1 MATKKDLLR
10 FARTML
16 KEPIMTLSSIRKVY
30 QIVADRHQM
39 FRLFDRHAQRP
50 HRFGADASALYAG
63 EWFEITEREHDYM
76 FEILPPLWIRG
87 SMFAMREFLTGS
99 VTSVFFALRID
110 GVIRH
115 FHGYCDLSGGRSVED
130 MRLAIIERETR
141 PVRAMTRNERLE
153 HIWSVTADAYRGYS
167 DDPAPQYLPGHRVI
181 TLYSEAGSARSK
193 LLYDLTDDEIA
204 TKLPVQLRH
213 LPDAAVAA

>member
-1 MATKKDLLR
+1 VNT
-10 FARTML
+10 
-16 KEPIMTLSSIRKVY
+16 SSQIRKVY
-30 QIVADRHQM
+30 QGTADRHQM

-50 HRFGADASALYAG
+50 NRFKGDSSMLYAG

-76 FEILPPLWIRG
+76 FEVLPPLWIRG

-115 FHGYCDLSGGRSVED
+115 FHGYCDLSYERSVEE

-141 PVRAMTRNERLE
+141 PMRAMTRDERLE
-153 HIWSVTADAYRGYS
+153 HIWSTTADAYRGYS
-167 DDPAPQYLPGHRVI
+167 DQTSPQYLPDQRVI
-181 TLYSEAGSARSK
+181 SLYTKARSARLK
-193 LLYDLTDDEIA
+193 LLDDLTDDEVA
-204 TKLPVQLRH
+204 SKLPVQLRH
-213 LPDAAVAA
+213 LGRAAAAA